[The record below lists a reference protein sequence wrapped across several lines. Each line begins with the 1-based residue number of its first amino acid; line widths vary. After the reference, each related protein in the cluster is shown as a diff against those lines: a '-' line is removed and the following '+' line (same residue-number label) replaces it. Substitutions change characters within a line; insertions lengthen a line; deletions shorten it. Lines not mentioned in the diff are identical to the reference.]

1 MRNIVSLMY
10 YAYYNPIGSLFMI
23 KRDHIPM
30 KSPQPKQITCMRT
43 IPLNIRFLFWNW
55 VDKSFIGG

>member
-1 MRNIVSLMY
+1 MINIVSLMY
-10 YAYYNPIGSLFMI
+10 YTYYHPIDSLFMI

-30 KSPQPKQITCMRT
+30 KSPQPKQITYTST

-55 VDKSFIGG
+55 VDKNFIKG